1 MKCEVDRSR
10 ISKIV
15 SDMSEHSREVMEKT
29 FILATVFNSDVYLI
43 SAVKMPKVAAYE
55 FAYSISWMN
64 FDHNKDIDI
73 LSFSYGSITSSN
85 TFLHKAT
92 SISIFY

>member
-29 FILATVFNSDVYLI
+29 FILATVFNSDVYII
-43 SAVKMPKVAAYE
+43 SAVKCPRLQQKKLLV
-55 FAYSISWMN
+55 
-64 FDHNKDIDI
+64 K
-73 LSFSYGSITSSN
+73 
-85 TFLHKAT
+85 
-92 SISIFY
+92 

>member
-29 FILATVFNSDVYLI
+29 FILATVFNSDVYII
-43 SAVKMPKVAAYE
+43 SAVKMPKVAVE
-55 FAYSISWMN
+55 E
-64 FDHNKDIDI
+64 
-73 LSFSYGSITSSN
+73 ITSKVVMFVTN
-85 TFLHKAT
+85 IYYPYTGIANFLLWYVQFKYHL
-92 SISIFY
+92 